1 MRARFAARPNVVTSP
16 IRALWLA
23 TIVALAFLAV
33 SAQLVRLAALRQ
45 GAMRIEAAAPI
56 AESYARPDLIDRNG
70 RLLATDLEGHSLY
83 ADPALI
89 LDRDEVIERLV
100 ETLPDLDTVA
110 LKRQLGDRSR
120 RFVWVRRGLTPGQAQ
135 RVHDLGLPGLG
146 FRREPIR
153 TYPTGR
159 LAGHILG
166 GVNIDNRGLS
176 GLERYIDEAVGVEAA
191 LSAPDADRPPVRT
204 TIDLGVQHSL
214 EEELSAAVA
223 RYSAAGASAVI
234 MDVENGQVLG
244 AASLP
249 DVDPSRPDEAQ
260 QPDRI
265 DRLRIGT
272 YELGSIF
279 KIMTV
284 AMALDDGV
292 VTLDSVFDVRVP
304 LTIGRYLIRDL
315 HPAGR
320 PLTVREIFVHSS
332 NVGAGRIALA
342 TGADRQR
349 AFLARLGLAEPM
361 RTEVGPITAPQLP
374 DRWDT
379 SALVTISYGHGIAV
393 APLQFAAAAATLVN
407 GGRRVAPTF
416 VVRSGLLAS
425 RLQPAERVIR
435 PQTSAMIRE
444 LLRRNVTQPGGT
456 GRRADVPGYEVGG
469 KTGTAD
475 IAANGGYRERAVIA
489 SFLAAFPM
497 SAPRYVLLVTIH
509 EPKPS
514 AETNGQVTAGLNA
527 APVAARI
534 IARAAPLLGLVAR

>member
-16 IRALWLA
+16 IRALWLE

-56 AESYARPDLIDRNG
+56 AESYARPDLIDLNG

-204 TIDLGVQHSL
+204 TIDLGV
-214 EEELSAAVA
+214 
-223 RYSAAGASAVI
+223 
-234 MDVENGQVLG
+234 
-244 AASLP
+244 
-249 DVDPSRPDEAQ
+249 
-260 QPDRI
+260 
-265 DRLRIGT
+265 
-272 YELGSIF
+272 
-279 KIMTV
+279 
-284 AMALDDGV
+284 
-292 VTLDSVFDVRVP
+292 
-304 LTIGRYLIRDL
+304 
-315 HPAGR
+315 
-320 PLTVREIFVHSS
+320 
-332 NVGAGRIALA
+332 
-342 TGADRQR
+342 
-349 AFLARLGLAEPM
+349 
-361 RTEVGPITAPQLP
+361 
-374 DRWDT
+374 
-379 SALVTISYGHGIAV
+379 
-393 APLQFAAAAATLVN
+393 
-407 GGRRVAPTF
+407 
-416 VVRSGLLAS
+416 
-425 RLQPAERVIR
+425 
-435 PQTSAMIRE
+435 
-444 LLRRNVTQPGGT
+444 
-456 GRRADVPGYEVGG
+456 
-469 KTGTAD
+469 
-475 IAANGGYRERAVIA
+475 
-489 SFLAAFPM
+489 
-497 SAPRYVLLVTIH
+497 
-509 EPKPS
+509 
-514 AETNGQVTAGLNA
+514 
-527 APVAARI
+527 
-534 IARAAPLLGLVAR
+534 

>member
-361 RTEVGPITAPQLP
+361 RTEVGPITPPQLP

>member
-1 MRARFAARPNVVTSP
+1 M
-16 IRALWLA
+16 
-23 TIVALAFLAV
+23 
-33 SAQLVRLAALRQ
+33 
-45 GAMRIEAAAPI
+45 
-56 AESYARPDLIDRNG
+56 AECSARPDVIDRNG

-100 ETLPDLDTVA
+100 ETLRDLDTVA

>member
-1 MRARFAARPNVVTSP
+1 
-16 IRALWLA
+16 
-23 TIVALAFLAV
+23 
-33 SAQLVRLAALRQ
+33 
-45 GAMRIEAAAPI
+45 
-56 AESYARPDLIDRNG
+56 
-70 RLLATDLEGHSLY
+70 
-83 ADPALI
+83 
-89 LDRDEVIERLV
+89 
-100 ETLPDLDTVA
+100 
-110 LKRQLGDRSR
+110 
-120 RFVWVRRGLTPGQAQ
+120 
-135 RVHDLGLPGLG
+135 
-146 FRREPIR
+146 
-153 TYPTGR
+153 
-159 LAGHILG
+159 
-166 GVNIDNRGLS
+166 
-176 GLERYIDEAVGVEAA
+176 
-191 LSAPDADRPPVRT
+191 
-204 TIDLGVQHSL
+204 
-214 EEELSAAVA
+214 
-223 RYSAAGASAVI
+223 
-234 MDVENGQVLG
+234 LG

-374 DRWDT
+374 DRWDS